1 MNCKNKMIINTNFN
15 IRFDTSFYINFY
27 TGFYINKYLLTTT
40 SYLTAVL
47 SFAAAAVC
55 FLFPAIAFCEEE
67 IYKKN
72 EFNISL
78 DKKNELSDY
87 KDAAL
92 TALYAGS
99 LEVAIDFGIKSL
111 KKDGNDTAA
120 ILIVGQSLL
129 WTGKAKDAAA
139 YYRRYFK
146 SGGQKTA
153 AVCFQYA
160 DCLNAADKPD
170 DALNYLY
177 QARKIAAT
185 NETELKGGI
194 DISLGYH
201 FLEKG
206 DYKKARAFFY
216 NANKAG
222 LKDRY
227 LEAMGDYFNKMA
239 EQDTPEIYFN
249 ISTKTIEKIYS
260 TENYRKA
267 YEYYKRSLKEK
278 HDNKFIKIKI
288 SNARW
293 ALGKK
298 ESAVELMKKAADESK
313 SSYAYS
319 RLSYFLKE
327 ENKTNETVLNKCV
340 ALLDTAIQLGGPPAE
355 LEYEKSD
362 IYYLLNDRDA
372 YETGIKKTA
381 ELCSG
386 SEWFAYY
393 LAGKLTQLANA
404 DSSSDYKAIMALCK
418 KLSEK
423 ATHPA
428 ASEIAYAAAAVK
440 FKKDCVINHIKEF
453 LSQNIEPDGNYD
465 YYAAALKSFNSLNY
479 EVKIKNDGIE
489 KKLSGVLNSYFI
501 KETNE
506 KLDFI
511 NLYIGK
517 ETSEAALINLYEIKI
532 GLHAAIG
539 ESAAA
544 YDSAMKIAELCSKD
558 PVKKAEALKKA
569 YLYAQYSSKSAE
581 ALDIARKL
589 FQSGKAD
596 KEHLIALIYAEYW
609 DGDRITADLTLKR
622 LKQIDEKSFVALTFD
637 GLKFAEKNKN
647 KSALNKFK
655 EAAKQGGDQKYLS
668 ERINQTLKQL
678 KTVMN
683 IGYTFTSDSGRQK
696 TTEKNIYFDIAGDG
710 ISFVTGVNMSG
721 ESKDQMFAPPRP
733 LSSHIN
739 DFFAGAAY
747 NAEGVGTF
755 NLKLYY
761 SSLSRVL
768 SNDKSQLFPD
778 LTFSKNYS
786 NGSLSLNYSENF
798 MRDTPLAS
806 ELALNRK
813 IFKANYN
820 YFKNK
825 FYYSMEANHQRLS
838 DDNSR
843 NILSLNAGYKIY
855 NNLALKLQAG
865 RDNMNHEYNG
875 DTIIN
880 GEQFSAYEV
889 YYSPDGVISRG
900 AGLEYSS
907 NYKNTAYSISGIL
920 YGKQTRNNGPDS
932 NFNNISLSLIRP
944 FNELSGFS
952 LNFYGA
958 KSEVDPFSDQSVK
971 SVYIGRELYLKY
983 YLKL

>member
-1 MNCKNKMIINTNFN
+1 MIINRNFN
-15 IRFDTSFYINFY
+15 ISFNTNFY
-27 TGFYINKYLLTTT
+27 SKFYSGFYINKCLSTRSIY
-40 SYLTAVL
+40 SAVIF
-47 SFAAAAVC
+47 SFAAAALC
-55 FLFPAIAFCEEE
+55 LLFPAIALCEDD

-78 DKKNELSDY
+78 DKKNQLSDY

-139 YYRRYFK
+139 YYRKYFK
-146 SGGQKTA
+146 AGGQKTA

-160 DCLNAADKPD
+160 ECLNAADKAE

-177 QARKIAAT
+177 QARKMAAT
-185 NETELKGGI
+185 HEAELKGSI

-201 FLEKG
+201 FLEKN

-227 LEAMGDYFNKMA
+227 LEAMGDYCNKMA
-239 EQDTPEIYFN
+239 ELDTPEIYFN
-249 ISTKTIEKIYS
+249 IATKTIDKIYS

-278 HDNKFIKIKI
+278 PDNKFIKIKI

-298 ESAVELMKKAADESK
+298 EGAVELMKKAADESK

-327 ENKTNETVLNKCV
+327 ENKTDEAILKKCA

-355 LEYEKSD
+355 AEYEKSD
-362 IYYLLNDRDA
+362 IYYLLNDRVA
-372 YETGIKKTA
+372 YETSIKKTA
-381 ELCSG
+381 KLCSG
-386 SEWFAYY
+386 SEWFVYY
-393 LAGKLTQLANA
+393 LADKLTQFSET
-404 DSSSDYKAIMALCK
+404 DSPTDYKAVMDLCK

-440 FKKDCVINHIKEF
+440 FKKDCAINHIKEF
-453 LSQNIEPDGNYD
+453 LNKNIEPDGNYD
-465 YYAAALKSFNSLNY
+465 YYSSALKSFNSLDY
-479 EVKIKNDGIE
+479 EVKIINGGIE
-489 KKLSGVLNSYFI
+489 KKLNGVLNNYFI
-501 KETNE
+501 KETKD
-506 KLDFI
+506 KLGFI
-511 NLYIGK
+511 NLYIEK
-517 ETSEAALINLYEIKI
+517 ETAEAALINLYEIKTS
-532 GLHAAIG
+532 LQTAIG
-539 ESAAA
+539 ESAEA
-544 YDSAMKIAELCSKD
+544 YDSMMKIAELSSKD
-558 PVKKAEALKKA
+558 PAKQTEALKKA

-581 ALDIARKL
+581 ALDIAGKL
-589 FQSGKAD
+589 FRSGKAD

-609 DGDRITADLTLKR
+609 DGDRITADLALER

-655 EAAKQGGDQKYLS
+655 EAAEHGGDRKYLS

-683 IGYTFTSDSGRQK
+683 VGYTFTSDSGRQK

-739 DFFAGAAY
+739 DYFAGAAY
-747 NAEGVGTF
+747 NAEGVGNF

-761 SSLSRVL
+761 SSLSGVL
-768 SNDKSQLFPD
+768 SNDKSRIFPD

-875 DTIIN
+875 STIIN
-880 GEQFSAYEV
+880 GEQFSPYEV
-889 YYSPDGVISRG
+889 YYSPDGVISKG

-932 NFNNISLSLIRP
+932 NFNNISLSLMRP